1 MNTPAKDPNTQTG
14 QDERRH
20 WLYRSENLPKLWLI
34 QIVILLLALL
44 PEFFVHHHPHFQH
57 SGFTLDAGFGFFA
70 WYGFLT
76 CAGMVAL
83 AKILGIFLKRKDSY
97 YDE

>member
-1 MNTPAKDPNTQTG
+1 MGNKK
-14 QDERRH
+14 H
-20 WLYRSENLPKLWLI
+20 WLYREKNRGKLWLI
-34 QIVILLLALL
+34 QFVILLLALL
-44 PEFFVHHHPHFQH
+44 PEFFIHHHPHFEAQVMNI
-57 SGFTLDAGFGFFA
+57 DASWGFFA

-76 CAGMVAL
+76 CAAMVVA